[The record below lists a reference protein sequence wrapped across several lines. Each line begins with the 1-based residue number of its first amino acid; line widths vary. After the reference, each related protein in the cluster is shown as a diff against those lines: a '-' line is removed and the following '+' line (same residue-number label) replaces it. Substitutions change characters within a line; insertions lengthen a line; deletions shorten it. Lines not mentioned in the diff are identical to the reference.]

1 MPALNNSCCNSN
13 AATARQEPGAV
24 SKHIDIA
31 LRNIARKCRS
41 TPVEVTFRMNA
52 FEAANHYIRRASRIM
67 NLGPRVER
75 LLLSLEAEHHVTI
88 PIERDN
94 GELAV
99 FSGYRFQ
106 HNSARGPTKGGLR
119 FHPTLDADDV
129 RALATLMT
137 WKTAVVNV
145 PFGGAKG
152 GIACEPSLLSQ
163 GELERITRKFVER
176 ISQEIGPQ
184 RDIPAPDVNTNA
196 QVMAWIMDQYSRLH
210 GFAPAVVTGK
220 PVELHGSEGREAA
233 TGYGV
238 ICVAED
244 FLHDIGNSLK
254 GATVAI
260 QGFGNVGLFAALLA
274 HERGAKIEA
283 VSDLSGAI
291 AARDSLDIPA
301 LVKFIRNGCLL
312 VDYQADGVSRITND
326 ALLTREVDVLIP
338 AALGGVL
345 TRDVAREVRAKVIVE
360 AANAPTLPEADEVL
374 EQRGVTVIPDIL
386 ANAGG
391 VTVSYFEWTQNL
403 QCLRWTENEVNS
415 RLRQIMSTAYA
426 TIRSLVQSRKLGWRT
441 AAYIVALGRVA
452 KAAMLRGV

>member
-1 MPALNNSCCNSN
+1 
-13 AATARQEPGAV
+13 
-24 SKHIDIA
+24 
-31 LRNIARKCRS
+31 
-41 TPVEVTFRMNA
+41 MNA
-52 FEAANHYIRRASRIM
+52 FEAANHYISKASRIM

-75 LLLSLEAEHHVTI
+75 LLLSLEAEHHVTV
-88 PIERDN
+88 PIELDN

-99 FSGYRFQ
+99 FNGYRFQ

-119 FHPTLDADDV
+119 FHPTVDADDI

-137 WKTAVVNV
+137 WKTAVVNI

-152 GIACEPSLLSQ
+152 GIACDPSQLSQ

-176 ISQEIGPQ
+176 ISREIGPQ

-210 GFAPAVVTGK
+210 GFSPAVVTGK

-233 TGYGV
+233 TGYGAV
-238 ICVAED
+238 CVAEN
-244 FLHDIGNSLK
+244 FLRDAGGGLN
-254 GATVAI
+254 GAKVAI
-260 QGFGNVGLFAALLA
+260 QGFGNVGLFAAQFA
-274 HERGAKIEA
+274 HQRGAKVVA
-283 VSDLSGAI
+283 VSDVSGGIAHREGLNIPELVAFARNRRPLSEYEAEG
-291 AARDSLDIPA
+291 L
-301 LVKFIRNGCLL
+301 
-312 VDYQADGVSRITND
+312 SRITNE
-326 ALLTREVDVLIP
+326 ALLTHEVDVLIP

-345 TRDVAREVRAKVIVE
+345 TNDVAREVRAKVIVE
-360 AANAPTLPEADEVL
+360 AANAPTFPEADEIF
-374 EQRGVTVIPDIL
+374 EQRGIPVIPDIL

-403 QCLRWTENEVNS
+403 QCLSWTEEEVNG
-415 RLRQIMSTAYA
+415 RLRQVMAAAYA
-426 TIRSLVQSRKLGWRT
+426 TICGLVQSRKLGWRT

>member
-1 MPALNNSCCNSN
+1 M
-13 AATARQEPGAV
+13 
-24 SKHIDIA
+24 K
-31 LRNIARKCRS
+31 
-41 TPVEVTFRMNA
+41 A
-52 FEAANHYIRRASRIM
+52 FEAANHYISKASRIM
-67 NLGPRVER
+67 TLGPRVER
-75 LLLSLEAEHHVTI
+75 LLLSLEAEHHVSI

-119 FHPTLDADDV
+119 FHPMLDADDV
-129 RALATLMT
+129 RALAVLMT

-152 GIACEPSLLSQ
+152 GIACDPSQLSQ
-163 GELERITRKFVER
+163 GELERLTRKFVER
-176 ISQEIGPQ
+176 ISREIGPQ

-210 GFAPAVVTGK
+210 GFTPAAVTGK

-238 ICVAED
+238 ICVAEN
-244 FLHDIGNSLK
+244 FLHDVGKSLN

-260 QGFGNVGLFAALLA
+260 QGFGNVGLFAALFA
-274 HERGAKIEA
+274 HERGAKVVA
-283 VSDLSGAI
+283 VSDVSSAV
-291 AARDSLDIPA
+291 ANRDGLDIPA
-301 LVKFIRNGCLL
+301 LAEFARSRRLL
-312 VDYQADGVSRITND
+312 AEYQGDGVSRITND
-326 ALLTREVDVLIP
+326 ALLTYEADVLIP

-360 AANAPTLPEADEVL
+360 AANAPTFPEADEVF
-374 EQRGVTVIPDIL
+374 EQRGITVIPDIL

-403 QCLRWTENEVNS
+403 QCLRWTEKEVNG
-415 RLRQIMSTAYA
+415 RLRQIMTDAYA
-426 TIRSLVQSRKLGWRT
+426 TIRGLVQSRKLGWRT

>member
-1 MPALNNSCCNSN
+1 
-13 AATARQEPGAV
+13 
-24 SKHIDIA
+24 
-31 LRNIARKCRS
+31 
-41 TPVEVTFRMNA
+41 MNA
-52 FEAANHYIRRASRIM
+52 FEAANHYISKASRIM

-75 LLLSLEAEHHVTI
+75 LLLSLEAEHHVTV

-119 FHPTLDADDV
+119 FHPTVDADDV

-137 WKTAVVNV
+137 WKTAVVNI

-152 GIACEPSLLSQ
+152 GIACDPSQLSQ

-184 RDIPAPDVNTNA
+184 RDIPAPDVNTNS

-233 TGYGV
+233 TGYGA
-238 ICVAED
+238 ICVAENYLND
-244 FLHDIGNSLK
+244 VGASFK

-260 QGFGNVGLFAALLA
+260 QGFGNVGLFAALFA
-274 HERGAKIEA
+274 HELGSKVIA
-283 VSDLSGAI
+283 VSDVSGGI
-291 AARDSLDIPA
+291 
-301 LVKFIRNGCLL
+301 VNRNGLNIPELVRFARNRRLL
-312 VDYQADGVSRITND
+312 AEYEADGVSRITND
-326 ALLTREVDVLIP
+326 ALLTYEVDVLIP

-345 TRDVAREVRAKVIVE
+345 THDVAREVRAKVIVE
-360 AANAPTLPEADEVL
+360 AANAPTYPEADEIF
-374 EQRGVTVIPDIL
+374 EQRGITVIPDIL

-403 QCLRWTENEVNS
+403 QCLSWTETEVNN
-415 RLRQIMSTAYA
+415 RLRQVMTAAYA
-426 TIRSLVQSRKLGWRT
+426 TIRGLVQSRKLGWRT

>member
-1 MPALNNSCCNSN
+1 
-13 AATARQEPGAV
+13 
-24 SKHIDIA
+24 
-31 LRNIARKCRS
+31 
-41 TPVEVTFRMNA
+41 MNA
-52 FEAANHYIRRASRIM
+52 FEAANRYINKASRIM

-75 LLLSLEAEHHVTI
+75 LLLSLEAEHHVSI

-99 FSGYRFQ
+99 FTGYRFQ

-129 RALATLMT
+129 RALAALMT

-163 GELERITRKFVER
+163 GELERITRKYVER

-238 ICVAED
+238 VCVTEN
-244 FLHDIGNSLK
+244 FLKDVGASLK

-260 QGFGNVGLFAALLA
+260 QGFGNVGQFAALFA
-274 HERGAKIEA
+274 HERGAKVVA
-283 VSDLSGAI
+283 VSDVSGGVAN
-291 AARDSLDIPA
+291 REGLDIPA
-301 LVKFIRNGCLL
+301 LLEFTRSRGL
-312 VDYQADGVSRITND
+312 VAEYQANGGSPITND
-326 ALLTREVDVLIP
+326 ALLTHEVDVLIP

-345 TRDVAREVRAKVIVE
+345 TRDLAREVRAKVVVE
-360 AANAPTLPEADEVL
+360 AANAPTFPEADEVL
-374 EQRGVTVIPDIL
+374 EQRGVTIIPDIL

-403 QCLRWTENEVNS
+403 QCLRWTEKEVND
-415 RLRQIMSTAYA
+415 RLRQIMTAAYT
-426 TIRSLVQSRKLGWRT
+426 TIRGLVRSRKLGWRT

>member
-1 MPALNNSCCNSN
+1 
-13 AATARQEPGAV
+13 
-24 SKHIDIA
+24 
-31 LRNIARKCRS
+31 
-41 TPVEVTFRMNA
+41 MNA
-52 FEAANHYIRRASRIM
+52 FEAANYYISKASRIM

-88 PIERDN
+88 PIERDS

-119 FHPTLDADDV
+119 FHPTVDADDV

-137 WKTAVVNV
+137 WKTAVVNI

-152 GIACEPSLLSQ
+152 GIACDPSQLSQ

-184 RDIPAPDVNTNA
+184 RDIPAPDVNTNS

-233 TGYGV
+233 TGCGA
-238 ICVAED
+238 ICVAENY
-244 FLHDIGNSLK
+244 LNDIGTSFKN
-254 GATVAI
+254 ANVAI
-260 QGFGNVGLFAALLA
+260 QGFGNVGLFAALFA
-274 HERGAKIEA
+274 HELGARIVALSDVSGGIANQNGLEIPKLAQFARTRRPLAEYEA
-283 VSDLSGAI
+283 E
-291 AARDSLDIPA
+291 
-301 LVKFIRNGCLL
+301 
-312 VDYQADGVSRITND
+312 GVSHITND
-326 ALLTREVDVLIP
+326 ALLTCEADVLIP

-345 TRDVAREVRAKVIVE
+345 TREVASEVRAKVVVE
-360 AANAPTLPEADEVL
+360 AANAPTFPEADEIF
-374 EQRGVTVIPDIL
+374 EKRGITVIPDIL

-403 QCLRWTENEVNS
+403 QCLHWTETEVNN
-415 RLRQIMSTAYA
+415 RLRQVVTAAYA
-426 TIRSLVQSRKLGWRT
+426 TIRGLVQSRKLSWRT

>member
-1 MPALNNSCCNSN
+1 
-13 AATARQEPGAV
+13 
-24 SKHIDIA
+24 
-31 LRNIARKCRS
+31 
-41 TPVEVTFRMNA
+41 MNA
-52 FEAANHYIRRASRIM
+52 FEATNHYIQKASRIM
-67 NLGPRVER
+67 NLGPRVEQ

-94 GELAV
+94 GQLAV

-152 GIACEPSLLSQ
+152 GVACDPAQLSQ

-196 QVMAWIMDQYSRLH
+196 QVMAWIMDHYSRLH

-238 ICVAED
+238 ICVAEN
-244 FLHDIGNSLK
+244 FLSDLGKSLK
-254 GATVAI
+254 GTTVAI
-260 QGFGNVGLFAALLA
+260 QGFGNVGLFAALFA
-274 HERGAKIEA
+274 HQRGAQVVA
-283 VSDLSGAI
+283 VSDMSGGVANP
-291 AARDSLDIPA
+291 AGLDIPK
-301 LVKFIRNGCLL
+301 LVEFARSRLL
-312 VDYQADGVSRITND
+312 LAEYQGDEVSHITND
-326 ALLTREVDVLIP
+326 ALLVYEVDLLIP

-345 TRDVAREVRAKVIVE
+345 TRQVAGEVRAKIIVE
-360 AANAPTLPEADEVL
+360 AANAPTLPEADEIFA
-374 EQRGVTVIPDIL
+374 QRGITVIPDIL

-403 QCLRWTENEVNS
+403 QCLHWTEDEVNG
-415 RLRQIMSTAYA
+415 RLRQIMTAAYT
-426 TIRSLVQSRKLGWRT
+426 TIREVVRSRNLDWRT

>member
-1 MPALNNSCCNSN
+1 
-13 AATARQEPGAV
+13 
-24 SKHIDIA
+24 
-31 LRNIARKCRS
+31 
-41 TPVEVTFRMNA
+41 MNV
-52 FEAANHYIRRASRIM
+52 FEATNHYIRKASRIM
-67 NLGPRVER
+67 NLGPRVEQ

-152 GIACEPSLLSQ
+152 GVACDPAKLSQ

-176 ISQEIGPQ
+176 IGQEIGPQ

-196 QVMAWIMDQYSRLH
+196 QVMAWIMDHYSRLH

-238 ICVAED
+238 ICVAEN
-244 FLHDIGNSLK
+244 FLDDVGKSLK
-254 GATVAI
+254 STTVAI
-260 QGFGNVGLFAALLA
+260 QGFGNVGQFAALFA
-274 HERGAKIEA
+274 HQRGAKVVA
-283 VSDLSGAI
+283 VSDMSGGVANP
-291 AARDSLDIPA
+291 AGLDIPK
-301 LVKFIRNGCLL
+301 LVQFTRSRHLL
-312 VDYQADGVSRITND
+312 AEYQGDDASHITND
-326 ALLTREVDVLIP
+326 ALLTYEVDLLIP

-345 TRDVAREVRAKVIVE
+345 TRQVAGEVRAKLIVE
-360 AANAPTLPEADEVL
+360 AANAPTLPEADEIFA
-374 EQRGVTVIPDIL
+374 QRGITVIPDIL

-403 QCLRWTENEVNS
+403 QCLRWTENEVNG
-415 RLRQIMSTAYA
+415 RLRQMMTAAYT
-426 TIRSLVQSRKLGWRT
+426 TIREVVRSRNLDWRT

>member
-1 MPALNNSCCNSN
+1 
-13 AATARQEPGAV
+13 
-24 SKHIDIA
+24 
-31 LRNIARKCRS
+31 
-41 TPVEVTFRMNA
+41 MNA
-52 FEAANHYIRRASRIM
+52 FEATNHYIRKASRIM
-67 NLGPRVER
+67 NLGPRVEQ

-152 GIACEPSLLSQ
+152 GVACDPAQLSQ

-184 RDIPAPDVNTNA
+184 RDIPAPDVNTNG
-196 QVMAWIMDQYSRLH
+196 QVMAWIMDHYSRLH

-244 FLHDIGNSLK
+244 FLDDAGKSLN
-254 GATVAI
+254 GAKLAI
-260 QGFGNVGLFAALLA
+260 QGFGNVGLFAALFA
-274 HERGAKIEA
+274 YERGAKVVA
-283 VSDLSGAI
+283 VSDMSGGVANP
-291 AARDSLDIPA
+291 AGLDIPA
-301 LVKFIRNGCLL
+301 LVEFTRSRRLL
-312 VDYQADGVSRITND
+312 SAYQGDDVSHITND
-326 ALLTREVDVLIP
+326 DLLTYEVDLLIP

-345 TRDVAREVRAKVIVE
+345 TREVAGEVRASVIVE
-360 AANAPTLPEADEVL
+360 AANAPTLPEADEIFA
-374 EQRGVTVIPDIL
+374 QRGITVIPDIL

-403 QCLRWTENEVNS
+403 QCLRWTEKEVNG
-415 RLRQIMSTAYA
+415 RLRQIMTAAYT
-426 TIRSLVQSRKLGWRT
+426 TIRELVRSRNLDWRT

>member
-1 MPALNNSCCNSN
+1 
-13 AATARQEPGAV
+13 
-24 SKHIDIA
+24 
-31 LRNIARKCRS
+31 
-41 TPVEVTFRMNA
+41 MNA
-52 FEAANHYIRRASRIM
+52 FEAANHYISKASRIM

-75 LLLSLEAEHHVTI
+75 LLLSLEAEHHVSI

-119 FHPTLDADDV
+119 FHPTVDADEV

-152 GIACEPSLLSQ
+152 GITCDPSQLSQ
-163 GELERITRKFVER
+163 GELERVTRKFVER

-238 ICVAED
+238 ICIAEH
-244 FLHDIGNSLK
+244 FLHDSAKSLK
-254 GATVAI
+254 DTTVAI
-260 QGFGNVGLFAALLA
+260 QGFGNVGLFAALFA
-274 HERGAKIEA
+274 QERGAKIVA
-283 VSDLSGAI
+283 VSDVSGGVASRDGLDV
-291 AARDSLDIPA
+291 AALAESVRS
-301 LVKFIRNGCLL
+301 RRLL
-312 VDYQADGVSRITND
+312 AEHQGDGVSPITND
-326 ALLTREVDVLIP
+326 ALLTCEADVIIP

-345 TRDVAREVRAKVIVE
+345 TPDVAREVRAKVIVE
-360 AANAPTLPEADEVL
+360 AANAPTFPEADEIF
-374 EQRGVTVIPDIL
+374 ERRGITVIPDIL

-403 QCLRWTENEVNS
+403 QCLRWTEKEVNG
-415 RLRQIMSTAYA
+415 RLHQTMADAYA
-426 TIRSLVQSRKLGWRT
+426 TIRGLVKSRKLGWRT
-441 AAYIVALGRVA
+441 AAYVVALGRVA

>member
-1 MPALNNSCCNSN
+1 
-13 AATARQEPGAV
+13 
-24 SKHIDIA
+24 
-31 LRNIARKCRS
+31 
-41 TPVEVTFRMNA
+41 MNA
-52 FEAANHYIRRASRIM
+52 FEAANHYISKASRIM
-67 NLGPRVER
+67 SLGPRVER

-119 FHPTLDADDV
+119 FHPTVDADDV

-152 GIACEPSLLSQ
+152 GIACDPSQLSQ
-163 GELERITRKFVER
+163 GELERVTRKFVER
-176 ISQEIGPQ
+176 IIQEIGPQ
-184 RDIPAPDVNTNA
+184 RDIPAPDVNTNS
-196 QVMAWIMDQYSRLH
+196 QVMAWIMDQYSRVH

-238 ICVAED
+238 ICVAEN
-244 FLHDIGNSLK
+244 FLHDVGKNLE

-260 QGFGNVGLFAALLA
+260 QGFGNVGMFAAIFA
-274 HERGAKIEA
+274 HQRGAKIVA
-283 VSDLSGAI
+283 VSDVSGAI
-291 AARDSLDIPA
+291 ANRNGLDIPA
-301 LVKFIRNGCLL
+301 LVEFSRSRRPLS
-312 VDYQADGVSRITND
+312 DYQSEGVSRINSED
-326 ALLTREVDVLIP
+326 LLAAEVEVLIP

-345 TRDVAREVRAKVIVE
+345 THDLAREVRAKVIVE
-360 AANAPTLPEADEVL
+360 AANAPTFPEADEVF
-374 EQRGVTVIPDIL
+374 EQRGITVLPDIL

-391 VTVSYFEWTQNL
+391 VTVSYFEWAQNL
-403 QCLRWTENEVNS
+403 QCLRWTEEEVNA
-415 RLRQIMSTAYA
+415 RLRQTMTTAYT
-426 TIRSLVQSRKLGWRT
+426 TIRDLVRSRKLGWRT

>member
-1 MPALNNSCCNSN
+1 
-13 AATARQEPGAV
+13 
-24 SKHIDIA
+24 
-31 LRNIARKCRS
+31 
-41 TPVEVTFRMNA
+41 MNA
-52 FEAANHYIRRASRIM
+52 FEAANHYISKASRIM

-75 LLLSLEAEHHVTI
+75 LLMSLEAEHHVTI

-119 FHPTLDADDV
+119 FHPTVDADDV

-137 WKTAVVNV
+137 WKTAVVNI

-152 GIACEPSLLSQ
+152 GIACDPSQLSQ

-184 RDIPAPDVNTNA
+184 RDIPAPDVNTNS

-210 GFAPAVVTGK
+210 GFSPAVVTGK

-233 TGYGV
+233 TGYGA
-238 ICVAED
+238 ICVAEN
-244 FLHDIGNSLK
+244 FLNDAGTSFK
-254 GATVAI
+254 GSKVAI
-260 QGFGNVGLFAALLA
+260 QGFGNVGLFAALSA
-274 HERGAKIEA
+274 HKLGANVVA
-283 VSDLSGAI
+283 LSDVSGGI
-291 AARDSLDIPA
+291 AN
-301 LVKFIRNGCLL
+301 RNGLEIPSL
-312 VDYQADGVSRITND
+312 VQFARARRPLSEYEAEGVSHITNE
-326 ALLTREVDVLIP
+326 ALLTCEADVLIP

-345 TRDVAREVRAKVIVE
+345 NQDVAREVRAKVIVE
-360 AANAPTLPEADEVL
+360 AANAPTFPEADKIF
-374 EQRGVTVIPDIL
+374 EQRGITVIPDIL

-403 QCLRWTENEVNS
+403 QCLSWTETEVNH
-415 RLRQIMSTAYA
+415 RLRQVMTAAYA
-426 TIRSLVQSRKLGWRT
+426 TIRGLVQSRKLGWRT

>member
-1 MPALNNSCCNSN
+1 
-13 AATARQEPGAV
+13 
-24 SKHIDIA
+24 
-31 LRNIARKCRS
+31 
-41 TPVEVTFRMNA
+41 MNA
-52 FEAANHYIRRASRIM
+52 FEAANRYISKASRIM

-88 PIERDN
+88 PIELDN

-129 RALATLMT
+129 RALAALMT

-163 GELERITRKFVER
+163 GELERVTRKFVER

-238 ICVAED
+238 ICVAEN
-244 FLHDIGNSLK
+244 FLHDVGKSLN

-260 QGFGNVGLFAALLA
+260 QGFGNVGLFAALFA
-274 HERGAKIEA
+274 HERGAKVVA
-283 VSDLSGAI
+283 VSDVSGGVTN
-291 AARDSLDIPA
+291 RGGLDIPA
-301 LVKFIRNGCLL
+301 LVEFTRSRRLL
-312 VDYQADGVSRITND
+312 AEYQANGVSPITND
-326 ALLTREVDVLIP
+326 ALLTCEVDVLIP

-345 TRDVAREVRAKVIVE
+345 TRDTACEVRAKVIVE
-360 AANAPTLPEADEVL
+360 AANAPTFPEADEVL
-374 EQRGVTVIPDIL
+374 EKRGITIIPDIL

-403 QCLRWTENEVNS
+403 QCLRWTEKEVND
-415 RLRQIMSTAYA
+415 RLRQIMTAAYT
-426 TIRSLVQSRKLGWRT
+426 TIRGLVRSRKLGWRT
-441 AAYIVALGRVA
+441 AAYVVALGRVA

>member
-1 MPALNNSCCNSN
+1 
-13 AATARQEPGAV
+13 
-24 SKHIDIA
+24 
-31 LRNIARKCRS
+31 
-41 TPVEVTFRMNA
+41 MNA
-52 FEAANHYIRRASRIM
+52 FEAANHYISKASRIM

-119 FHPTLDADDV
+119 FHPTVDADDV

-137 WKTAVVNV
+137 WKTAVVNI

-152 GIACEPSLLSQ
+152 GIACDPSQLSQ

-184 RDIPAPDVNTNA
+184 RDIPAPDVNTNS

-220 PVELHGSEGREAA
+220 PLELHGSEGREAA
-233 TGYGV
+233 TGYGA
-238 ICVAED
+238 ICVAENY
-244 FLHDIGNSLK
+244 LNDIGISFKN
-254 GATVAI
+254 ANVAI
-260 QGFGNVGLFAALLA
+260 QGFGNVGLFAALFA
-274 HERGAKIEA
+274 HQLGARIVA
-283 VSDLSGAI
+283 LSDVSGAI
-291 AARDSLDIPA
+291 ANQNGLEIPKLAQFARTRRPLSEYEGEA
-301 LVKFIRNGCLL
+301 
-312 VDYQADGVSRITND
+312 VSHITND
-326 ALLTREVDVLIP
+326 ALLTCEADVLIP

-345 TRDVAREVRAKVIVE
+345 TREVACEVRAKVIVE
-360 AANAPTLPEADEVL
+360 AANAPTFPEADEIF
-374 EQRGVTVIPDIL
+374 EQRGITVIPDIL

-403 QCLRWTENEVNS
+403 QCLSWTETEVNN
-415 RLRQIMSTAYA
+415 RLRQVMTAAYA
-426 TIRSLVQSRKLGWRT
+426 TIRGLVQSRKLGWRS

>member
-1 MPALNNSCCNSN
+1 
-13 AATARQEPGAV
+13 
-24 SKHIDIA
+24 
-31 LRNIARKCRS
+31 
-41 TPVEVTFRMNA
+41 MNA
-52 FEAANHYIRRASRIM
+52 FEAANHYIRKASRIM
-67 NLGPRVER
+67 DLGPRVER

-119 FHPTLDADDV
+119 FHPTVDADDV

-152 GIACEPSLLSQ
+152 GIACDPSQLSQ

-176 ISQEIGPQ
+176 ISREIGPQ

-233 TGYGV
+233 TGYGA
-238 ICVAED
+238 ICVAEN
-244 FLHDIGNSLK
+244 FLHDAGSSLK
-254 GATVAI
+254 GAQVAI
-260 QGFGNVGLFAALLA
+260 QGFGNVGLFAALFA
-274 HERGAKIEA
+274 HERGAKIIA
-283 VSDLSGAI
+283 VSDVSGGVANREGLNIPELAAFARTRRPLSE
-291 AARDSLDIPA
+291 
-301 LVKFIRNGCLL
+301 
-312 VDYQADGVSRITND
+312 YEADGISRITND
-326 ALLTREVDVLIP
+326 ALLTSEVEVLIP

-345 TRDVAREVRAKVIVE
+345 TRDVAQEVRAKVIVE
-360 AANAPTLPEADEVL
+360 AANAPTFPEADEIF
-374 EQRGVTVIPDIL
+374 EQRGITVIPDIL

-403 QCLRWTENEVNS
+403 QCLSWTEAEVNA
-415 RLRQIMSTAYA
+415 RLRQVMTAAYA
-426 TIRSLVQSRKLGWRT
+426 TIRGLVQSRKLGWRT

>member
-1 MPALNNSCCNSN
+1 M
-13 AATARQEPGAV
+13 T
-24 SKHIDIA
+24 
-31 LRNIARKCRS
+31 
-41 TPVEVTFRMNA
+41 A
-52 FEAANHYIRRASRIM
+52 FEAANHYISKASRIM
-67 NLGPRVER
+67 TLGPRVER
-75 LLLSLEAEHHVTI
+75 LLLSLEAEHHVSI
-88 PIERDN
+88 PIELDN

-119 FHPTLDADDV
+119 FHPKLDADDV
-129 RALATLMT
+129 RALAVLMT

-152 GIACEPSLLSQ
+152 GIACDPSQLSQ

-184 RDIPAPDVNTNA
+184 RDIPAPDMNTNA

-238 ICVAED
+238 ICVAEN
-244 FLHDIGNSLK
+244 FLHDVGESFK
-254 GATVAI
+254 GASVAI
-260 QGFGNVGLFAALLA
+260 QGFGNVGMFAALFA
-274 HERGAKIEA
+274 HERGAKVVA
-283 VSDLSGAI
+283 VSDVSGGVAN
-291 AARDSLDIPA
+291 RDGLDIPA
-301 LVKFIRNGCLL
+301 LVEFARNRRLL
-312 VDYQADGVSRITND
+312 AEYEGDGVSRITND
-326 ALLTREVDVLIP
+326 GLLTYEVDVLIP

-345 TRDVAREVRAKVIVE
+345 TRDVAREVCAKVIVE
-360 AANAPTLPEADEVL
+360 AANAPTFPEADEVF
-374 EQRGVTVIPDIL
+374 EQRGITVIPDIL

-403 QCLRWTENEVNS
+403 QCLRWTEKEVNG
-415 RLRQIMSTAYA
+415 RLHQIMTAAYA
-426 TIRSLVQSRKLGWRT
+426 TIRGLVQSRKLDWRT

>member
-1 MPALNNSCCNSN
+1 
-13 AATARQEPGAV
+13 
-24 SKHIDIA
+24 
-31 LRNIARKCRS
+31 
-41 TPVEVTFRMNA
+41 MNA
-52 FEAANHYIRRASRIM
+52 FEAANHYISKASRIM

-75 LLLSLEAEHHVTI
+75 LLLSLEAEHHVTV

-99 FSGYRFQ
+99 FNGYRFQ

-119 FHPTLDADDV
+119 FHPTVDADDI

-137 WKTAVVNV
+137 WKTAVVNI

-152 GIACEPSLLSQ
+152 GIACDPSQLSQ

-176 ISQEIGPQ
+176 ISREIGPQ

-210 GFAPAVVTGK
+210 GFSPAVVTGK

-233 TGYGV
+233 TGYGA
-238 ICVAED
+238 ICVAEN
-244 FLHDIGNSLK
+244 FLRDAGGGLN
-254 GATVAI
+254 GAKVAI
-260 QGFGNVGLFAALLA
+260 QGFGNVGLFAAQFA
-274 HERGAKIEA
+274 HQRGAKVVA
-283 VSDLSGAI
+283 VSDVSGGVANRDGLNIPELVAFARNRRPLSEYEAEG
-291 AARDSLDIPA
+291 L
-301 LVKFIRNGCLL
+301 
-312 VDYQADGVSRITND
+312 SRITNE
-326 ALLTREVDVLIP
+326 ALLTHEVDVLIP

-345 TRDVAREVRAKVIVE
+345 TNDVAREVRAKVIVE
-360 AANAPTLPEADEVL
+360 AANAPTFPEADEIF
-374 EQRGVTVIPDIL
+374 EQRGIPVIPDIL

-403 QCLRWTENEVNS
+403 QCLSWTEEEVNG
-415 RLRQIMSTAYA
+415 RLRQVMAAAYA
-426 TIRSLVQSRKLGWRT
+426 TICGLVQSRKLGWRT

>member
-1 MPALNNSCCNSN
+1 
-13 AATARQEPGAV
+13 
-24 SKHIDIA
+24 
-31 LRNIARKCRS
+31 
-41 TPVEVTFRMNA
+41 MNA
-52 FEAANHYIRRASRIM
+52 FEAANHYISKASRIM
-67 NLGPRVER
+67 SLGPRVER

-119 FHPTLDADDV
+119 FHPTVDADDV

-152 GIACEPSLLSQ
+152 GIACDPSQLSQ
-163 GELERITRKFVER
+163 GELERVTRKFVER
-176 ISQEIGPQ
+176 IIQEIGPQ
-184 RDIPAPDVNTNA
+184 RDIPAPDVNTNS
-196 QVMAWIMDQYSRLH
+196 QVMAWIMDQYSRVH

-238 ICVAED
+238 ICVAEN
-244 FLHDIGNSLK
+244 FLHDVGKSLE

-260 QGFGNVGLFAALLA
+260 QGFGNVGMFAAIFA
-274 HERGAKIEA
+274 HQRGAKIVA
-283 VSDLSGAI
+283 VSDVSGAI
-291 AARDSLDIPA
+291 ANRNGLDIPA
-301 LVKFIRNGCLL
+301 LVEFSRSRRPLS
-312 VDYQADGVSRITND
+312 DYQSEGVSRINSED
-326 ALLTREVDVLIP
+326 LLAAEVEVLIP

-345 TRDVAREVRAKVIVE
+345 THDLAREVRAKVIVE
-360 AANAPTLPEADEVL
+360 AANAPTFPEADEVF
-374 EQRGVTVIPDIL
+374 EQRGITVLPDIL

-391 VTVSYFEWTQNL
+391 
-403 QCLRWTENEVNS
+403 
-415 RLRQIMSTAYA
+415 
-426 TIRSLVQSRKLGWRT
+426 
-441 AAYIVALGRVA
+441 
-452 KAAMLRGV
+452 

>member
-1 MPALNNSCCNSN
+1 
-13 AATARQEPGAV
+13 
-24 SKHIDIA
+24 
-31 LRNIARKCRS
+31 
-41 TPVEVTFRMNA
+41 MNA
-52 FEAANHYIRRASRIM
+52 FEAANRYISKASRIM

-88 PIERDN
+88 PIELDN

-129 RALATLMT
+129 RALAALMT

-220 PVELHGSEGREAA
+220 PVELDGSEGREAA

-238 ICVAED
+238 ICVTEN
-244 FLHDIGNSLK
+244 FLQDVGASLK

-260 QGFGNVGLFAALLA
+260 QGFGNVGQFAALFA
-274 HERGAKIEA
+274 HERGAKVVA
-283 VSDLSGAI
+283 VSDVSGGVTN
-291 AARDSLDIPA
+291 RGGLDIPA
-301 LVKFIRNGCLL
+301 LVEFTRSRRLL
-312 VDYQADGVSRITND
+312 AEYQANGVSPITND
-326 ALLTREVDVLIP
+326 ALLTCEVDVLIP

-345 TRDVAREVRAKVIVE
+345 TRDTACEVRAKVIVE
-360 AANAPTLPEADEVL
+360 AANAPTFPEADEVL
-374 EQRGVTVIPDIL
+374 EKRSITIIPDIL

-403 QCLRWTENEVNS
+403 QCLRWTEKEVND
-415 RLRQIMSTAYA
+415 RLRQIMTAAYT
-426 TIRSLVQSRKLGWRT
+426 TIRGLVRSRKLGWRT
-441 AAYIVALGRVA
+441 AAYVVALGRVA

>member
-1 MPALNNSCCNSN
+1 
-13 AATARQEPGAV
+13 
-24 SKHIDIA
+24 
-31 LRNIARKCRS
+31 
-41 TPVEVTFRMNA
+41 MNA
-52 FEAANHYIRRASRIM
+52 FEAANHYINKASRIM
-67 NLGPRVER
+67 KLGPRVER

-94 GELAV
+94 GELGV

-152 GIACEPSLLSQ
+152 GIACDPSELSQ
-163 GELERITRKFVER
+163 GELERLTRKFIER

-184 RDIPAPDVNTNA
+184 RDIPAPDVNTNS

-238 ICVAED
+238 ICVAES
-244 FLHDIGNSLK
+244 FLHDVGDSLK

-260 QGFGNVGLFAALLA
+260 QGFGNVGLFAALFA
-274 HERGAKIEA
+274 HQRGAKVVAIGD
-283 VSDLSGAI
+283 VSGSI
-291 AARDSLDIPA
+291 ANPAGLNIPA
-301 LVKFIRNGCLL
+301 LAEFTRSRHLL
-312 VDYQADGVSRITND
+312 AEYQGEDISRITND
-326 ALLTREVDVLIP
+326 ALLTYEVDVLIP

-360 AANAPTLPEADEVL
+360 AANAPTFPQADEIF
-374 EQRGVTVIPDIL
+374 EQRGITVIPDIL

-391 VTVSYFEWTQNL
+391 VTVSYFEWAQNL
-403 QCLRWTENEVNS
+403 QCLHWTEEEVNS
-415 RLRQIMSTAYA
+415 RLGQIMTSAYA
-426 TIRSLVQSRKLGWRT
+426 TIRNLVQSRKLDWRT